1 MPQSLAN
8 WIHHLL
14 PLQHPR
20 IRLPNRF
27 FTRRDTRSARC
38 RLTSMERPLRTS
50 ITRRRIHPLH
60 VHRNHPHHTR
70 SGLDRYIRIGS
81 RTDAFVGRLAQ
92 VVPEERVYRL
102 LFLIGSRVGHRVGYR
117 RS

>member
-1 MPQSLAN
+1 MLQSLAN

-14 PLQHPR
+14 PLEHPR
-20 IRLPNRF
+20 IRLPDRF
-27 FTRRDTRSARC
+27 FTRRNTRSTRC

-50 ITRRRIHPLH
+50 ITGRRVHPLH
-60 VHRNHPHHTR
+60 AHRDHPHHSR
-70 SGLDRYIRIGS
+70 GSLNRYIRTGS

-102 LFLIGSRVGHRVGYR
+102 LFLIGSRVGRLVDHRE
-117 RS
+117 S